1 MEYITT
7 RINMTTLTSVV
18 KKNLKQKTQ
27 YIVVKLWLDDLT
39 ITDVFHKNENVFDS
53 GSLAD
58 LYCDNAQNREKSKN
72 VLYKVIKIIVDKK
85 E

>member
-1 MEYITT
+1 MVNNPES
-7 RINMTTLTSVV
+7 LKVV

-27 YIVVKLWLDDLT
+27 YKVVKLWLDDLT

>member
-1 MEYITT
+1 
-7 RINMTTLTSVV
+7 MTTLSSVE

-72 VLYKVIKIIVDKK
+72 VLYNVIKIIVDKK

>member
-1 MEYITT
+1 
-7 RINMTTLTSVV
+7 MTTLTSVV

-53 GSLAD
+53 GALAD
-58 LYCDNAQNREKSKN
+58 LYCDNAQKRDNTGF
-72 VLYKVIKIIVDKK
+72 VYKVIAITIDKEK
-85 E
+85 EE